1 MHAITSTDTNSTVT
15 IVEYE
20 PSYAAALA
28 DMWNQSNESW
38 GGGNSERTAEQIT
51 QEMANSTN
59 LHNFLAVDG
68 DQVVGFCSFS
78 HYRNDEGALYVPLLN
93 VRPDYHSKKV
103 GKMLILRA
111 VATTVEM
118 GWPRLDLF
126 TWAGNTKAVPMYKKC
141 GFFWEKKDDGVHL
154 MNFIPTVLQTEAL
167 KPYMEQIDWYADS
180 TRVIEV
186 KPDGNEREGK
196 FDCFLYSW
204 EREGQNVSVEFEKTG
219 RGIRA
224 IDTPEYRIETE
235 MDEHDVVFGQAY
247 PVRYHIY
254 SKTGKPVECS
264 IKGRDDKNIR
274 FTLNRELTVTDHTVV
289 EGEFFVEPVEEEQS
303 TWKTHPVVMSEWIIG
318 GRKAEFRTGIAPKFP
333 AKLAISA
340 HNSPEYLG
348 VEETFYLNVE
358 NHFKEAAI
366 IRFTLPESD
375 MLTLANRELV
385 IPVAAQGKT
394 SVPVSYT
401 LKEYG
406 VYAVQVE
413 ATAELA
419 SGGSVSFKQQIS
431 FLSHGATGRFHGEDH
446 EKWYINQ
453 GPTTLV
459 LNKRTNDLYIRRE
472 HNGDGAWWTYPRLGK
487 PYSAEFAKKKAEGV
501 RLYADGD
508 HQVMEAQ
515 YESEDFPGLA
525 FRWVMRLPASGL
537 LEQYYLIDNRS
548 DEVTPADF
556 MLMEA
561 FRYNPNRM
569 ILPYDGKY
577 LDLEEQHAG
586 DWDNW
591 ETSRISENWL
601 FNRGTKLTQGITW
614 APGLR
619 LANVDWFLGIEHPA
633 GGLQPGE
640 TLQTESTYLALGV
653 FAEWWEMRAYALKRR
668 EREVPLPTNHLQLA
682 VNQGNPIV
690 KDAYTIEITDWKNP
704 PLGGRVTLA
713 ANGKELAS
721 IQADSTH
728 HQVKQQAEAGQPGEL
743 IQVSMCLT
751 SSEVEE
757 KRSTLAIPM
766 AAEPVRQ
773 LTHEGPCGT
782 VYALDNGVLSLEAA
796 PGFGNVAYS
805 LKYRGNEWLDTSFPT
820 PGPRSWV
827 NPWHGGM
834 GLSFGNMSGLSI
846 SEEKHRA
853 EFATVTD
860 TLGNAWNGVRL
871 ITPIEKHEG
880 NRGMTIE
887 QYFLMLPGAPVLC
900 KINRAINQTGFG
912 YTGFEITDRNYFYP
926 EEAKKT
932 GWMENAENG
941 RYPMATNEIEIPMN
955 GFLRY
960 GNEVNPQLLHI
971 VHAEPSTYSWS
982 YTNNRMTNQG
992 LMQWLH
998 LPGGEATWGKPVFY
1012 LFGEQTLSKKELAS
1026 LLAIRF

>member
-38 GGGNSERTAEQIT
+38 GGGNTERTAEQVA

-111 VATTVEM
+111 VATTVDM

-167 KPYMEQIDWYADS
+167 KPYMEQMDWYADS

-186 KPDGNEREGK
+186 KPDGNQREGK

-219 RGIRA
+219 RGIRV

-235 MDEHDVVFGQAY
+235 MDEHDVVFGQSY

-264 IKGRDDKNIR
+264 ILGRDDKNIR
-274 FTLNRELTVTDHTVV
+274 FALTRELTVTDHTVV

-303 TWKTHPVVMSEWIIG
+303 SWKTHPVVMSEWIIN

-348 VEETFYLNVE
+348 VEETLYLNVE
-358 NHFKEAAI
+358 NHFKEAAV

-375 MLTLANRELV
+375 MLTLTNREMV
-385 IPVAAQGKT
+385 IPVAAQAKT

-431 FLSHGATGRFHGEDH
+431 FLSHGATGRFQGEDH
-446 EKWYINQ
+446 ENWYMNQ
-453 GPTTLV
+453 GPTTV
-459 LNKRTNDLYIRRE
+459 SLNKRTNDLFIRRE
-472 HNGDGAWWTYPRLGK
+472 HNGDGAWWSYPRLGK
-487 PYSAEFAKKKAEGV
+487 PYSAEFAKKKAESV

-508 HQVMEAQ
+508 HQVMEAL

-525 FRWVMRLPASGL
+525 FRWVVRLSAGGL

-548 DEVTPADF
+548 DEITPADF

-569 ILPYDGKY
+569 ILPYDGNY

-601 FNRGTKLTQGITW
+601 FNRNPKLTQGIAW
-614 APGLR
+614 APGLQ

-633 GGLQPGE
+633 GGLQPGG

-668 EREVPLPTNHLQLA
+668 EREVPLLTNHLQLA
-682 VNQGNPIV
+682 VNQGNPFV
-690 KDAYTIEITDWKNP
+690 KDAYTIEVTDWKNP

-713 ANGKELAS
+713 ANGKEFAS
-721 IQADSTH
+721 IQAESTN
-728 HQVKQQAEAGQPGEL
+728 HQVKELAEAGQPGEL
-743 IQVSMCLT
+743 ILVSMHFT
-751 SSEVEE
+751 GSEVAE

-766 AAEPVRQ
+766 AADPVRQ
-773 LTHEGPCGT
+773 QTHEGPCGT
-782 VYALDNGVLSLEAA
+782 VYALDNGVLSMETA

-834 GLSFGNMSGLSI
+834 GLSFNNMSGLSI
-846 SEEKHRA
+846 SEEKHLGD
-853 EFATVTD
+853 FVTVTD
-860 TLGNAWNGVRL
+860 TLGNEWNGVR
-871 ITPIEKHEG
+871 ITTSIEKHEA

-887 QYFLMLPGAPVLC
+887 QYYLMLPGAPVLC
-900 KINRAINQTGFG
+900 KVNRAINQTGFG
-912 YTGFEITDRNYFYP
+912 FSGFEMTDRNYFYP

-941 RYPMATNEIEIPMN
+941 RYPMATNEIEIPLN

-971 VHAEPSTYSWS
+971 VHAEPSTYGWS

-998 LPGGEATWGKPVFY
+998 LPAGEATWGKPVFY
-1012 LFGEQTLSKKELAS
+1012 LFGEQSFNKKELES